1 MRPKLIALDLD
12 GTLMGKDRAIARRT
26 RHAVQRAIDRGCL
39 VALATGRAFSSAAQ
53 YAKGLGLNAPLI
65 CYQGAMIRDFRD
77 GTTVYTDTI
86 PLDSAREVIAFSQ
99 ARQLN
104 VQVYLEDDQSY
115 ADQVNPKIA
124 RLAEIAQ
131 VPVTGVGNLSKWLD
145 RPPLKLLFFVEQQEA
160 APELVRA
167 LKSQFDGHLQI
178 VRSWHQIV
186 EVTGPAV
193 SKGAALMRLAECL
206 ETPQLA
212 TMAVGDQDND
222 VSMIAWAGLGVAMGD
237 ASPAAQA
244 AADVIAPPLEKEG
257 AAWAIERY
265 ILDGAQ

>member
-26 RHAVQRAIDRGCL
+26 RRAVERAMDRGCL
-39 VALATGRAFSSAAQ
+39 VAMATGRAFSSAARF
-53 YAKGLGLNAPLI
+53 AKDLELNAPLI
-65 CYQGAMIRDFRD
+65 CFQGAMIRDYRD
-77 GTTVYTDTI
+77 GTTVYADTI

-115 ADQVNPKIA
+115 ADQVNSEIA

-131 VPVTGVGNLSKWLD
+131 VPVSGVGNLAKWLD
-145 RPPLKLLFFVEQQEA
+145 RPPLKFLYFVEQEEA
-160 APELVRA
+160 APELVRD
-167 LKSQFDGHLQI
+167 LKSQFDHLQI
-178 VRSWHQIV
+178 VRSWHKIV
-186 EVTGPAV
+186 EITGPDV
-193 SKGAALMRLAECL
+193 SKGSALMRLAECL

-237 ASPAAQA
+237 ASPAAKA
-244 AADVIAPPLEKEG
+244 AADVVAPPLEEEG
-257 AAWAIERY
+257 AAWAIEHY
-265 ILDGAQ
+265 VLDGAQ

>member
-26 RHAVQRAIDRGCL
+26 RRAVERAMDRGCL
-39 VALATGRAFSSAAQ
+39 VAMATGRAFSSAARF
-53 YAKGLGLNAPLI
+53 AKDLELNAPLI
-65 CYQGAMIRDFRD
+65 CFQGAMIRDYRD
-77 GTTVYTDTI
+77 GTTVYVDTI

-104 VQVYLEDDQSY
+104 VQVYLGDDQSY
-115 ADQVNPKIA
+115 TDQVNSEIA

-131 VPVTGVGNLSKWLD
+131 VPVSGVGNLAKWLD
-145 RPPLKLLFFVEQQEA
+145 RPPLKFLYFVEQEEA
-160 APELVRA
+160 APELVRD
-167 LKSQFDGHLQI
+167 LKSQFDHLQI

-186 EVTGPAV
+186 EITGPDV
-193 SKGAALMRLAECL
+193 SKGSALMRLAECL

-237 ASPAAQA
+237 ASPAAKA
-244 AADVIAPPLEKEG
+244 AADVVAPPLEEEG
-257 AAWAIERY
+257 AAWAIEHY
-265 ILDGAQ
+265 VLDGAQ

>member
-26 RHAVQRAIDRGCL
+26 RRAVQHAMDQGCL
-39 VALATGRAFSSAAQ
+39 VAIATGRAFSSAARF
-53 YAKGLGLNAPLI
+53 AKDLELNAPLI
-65 CYQGAMIRDFRD
+65 CYQGAMIRDYRD
-77 GTTVYTDTI
+77 GTTVYSDTI
-86 PLDSAREVIAFSQ
+86 PLDSAREVIAFSR

-115 ADQVNPKIA
+115 ADQMNSKIA

-131 VPVTGVGNLSKWLD
+131 VPVSGVGNLAKWLD
-145 RPPLKLLFFVEQQEA
+145 RPPLKFLFFVEQQEA
-160 APELVRA
+160 APELVRD

-186 EVTGPAV
+186 EVTGPDV

-237 ASPAAQA
+237 ASPAAKA
-244 AADVIAPPLEKEG
+244 AADVIAPPLEEDG
-257 AAWAIERY
+257 VAWAIERY
-265 ILDGAQ
+265 VLDGAQ